1 METEL
6 RLTDRPP
13 HMMPDPAAIEAP
25 RRKRRHWHLLFLVL
39 LNLLGLVVGLIY
51 LSIFVP
57 ALELMDRTPV
67 SIGYPGLFLLGA
79 FAAWSGRS
87 RPRVADDDITAAN
100 RTTLAIF
107 ATAMFVGGVY
117 VGLLF
122 LGEAT
127 AIMLEFFQQ
136 HPPVIESWG

>member
-1 METEL
+1 M
-6 RLTDRPP
+6 TDRP
-13 HMMPDPAAIEAP
+13 HDMTPDPGAAGAP

-57 ALELMDRTPV
+57 ALALMDRTPLT
-67 SIGYPGLFLLGA
+67 IGYPGLFLLGA

-87 RPRVADDDITAAN
+87 RPRIADDDITAAN
-100 RTTLAIF
+100 WTTLAVF

-122 LGEAT
+122 LGEA
-127 AIMLEFFQQ
+127 AIKMHELFQQ
-136 HPPVIESWG
+136 HPPILDTWG